1 MVRDPDGRRQKFQVS
16 WARRAQPHL
25 SWRESLMKI
34 LVIGGTGHVGSEVV
48 KELKH
53 RDADV
58 RVLVR
63 KADEKSLPGVE
74 VVVGDLLDPVSIEKA
89 MKDVDKLY
97 LLNAVTPDELTQ
109 GLIAYDLA
117 KKLKLAHVV

>member
-1 MVRDPDGRRQKFQVS
+1 
-16 WARRAQPHL
+16 
-25 SWRESLMKI
+25 MKI

-48 KELKH
+48 KELKK

-74 VVVGDLLDPVSIEKA
+74 MVVGDLLDPVSIEKA
-89 MKDVDKLY
+89 MKDVDKMY

-109 GLIAYDLA
+109 VIIPADGRQGFQSIVDSDC
-117 KKLKLAHVV
+117 V

>member
-1 MVRDPDGRRQKFQVS
+1 
-16 WARRAQPHL
+16 
-25 SWRESLMKI
+25 MKI

-48 KELKH
+48 KELKK

-74 VVVGDLLDPVSIEKA
+74 MVVGDLLDPVSIEKA
-89 MKDVDKLY
+89 MKGVRQ
-97 LLNAVTPDELTQ
+97 NVSSQ
-109 GLIAYDLA
+109 RC
-117 KKLKLAHVV
+117 HSR